1 MWFSRIIVLVTLL
14 SVAVTTLDRVHPGC
28 RESLA
33 VTAVDAA
40 GHMDH
45 ERDRPKDHGACHH
58 PSGEGAPE
66 RGGDCAALAHCLMA
80 GPLSRMTEVSF
91 EPAARTT
98 PVSPAATMPTSRGH
112 RPEPPPPKA

>member
-28 RESLA
+28 TRASKA
-33 VTAVDAA
+33 AAVDAA
-40 GHMDH
+40 VHAHHGSDL
-45 ERDRPKDHGACHH
+45 PTDHGACNH
-58 PSGEGAPE
+58 PSGPGAP
-66 RGGDCAALAHCLMA
+66 GDCAALAHCLMA

-91 EPAARTT
+91 VPAERTR
-98 PVSPAATMPTSRGH
+98 PMPPAATMPAGWGH